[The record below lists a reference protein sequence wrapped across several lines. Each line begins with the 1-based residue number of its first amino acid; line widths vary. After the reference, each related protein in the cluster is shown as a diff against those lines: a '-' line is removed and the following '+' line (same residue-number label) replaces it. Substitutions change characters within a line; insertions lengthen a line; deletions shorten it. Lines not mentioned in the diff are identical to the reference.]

1 MRSLRRHAPVVLALT
16 LAALTSSCIWHTRTI
31 GWVKN
36 RKTATGAS
44 PTLLTS
50 TRDELNA
57 RISNLYNA
65 INSFQATVDMTP
77 SIGSVYKGQIT
88 EIKDIRAFVLF
99 RKPSDIR
106 IVGQLPVVRTNAFDM
121 VSDGGTFGFFLNSKN
136 LFVEGDNNAPANSE
150 NKLEN
155 LRPEAFLSSMLIRPR
170 DPELETIVLEDS
182 TDEDTA
188 IYVLHFLRKSSRGEL
203 YLYRNVWFDRLDLS
217 IVRQKVL
224 DENATI
230 VSDTRYA
237 HWQIY
242 N

>member
-1 MRSLRRHAPVVLALT
+1 
-16 LAALTSSCIWHTRTI
+16 
-31 GWVKN
+31 
-36 RKTATGAS
+36 
-44 PTLLTS
+44 
-50 TRDELNA
+50 
-57 RISNLYNA
+57 
-65 INSFQATVDMTP
+65 
-77 SIGSVYKGQIT
+77 
-88 EIKDIRAFVLF
+88 
-99 RKPSDIR
+99 
-106 IVGQLPVVRTNAFDM
+106 M
-121 VSDGGTFGFFLNSKN
+121 VSDGGTFRFFLNSKN

-170 DPELETIVLEDS
+170 DPELESIVLEDS

-188 IYVLHFLRKSSRGEL
+188 IYVLHFLRKSSTGEL

-237 HWQIY
+237 HWQVY
-242 N
+242 NGVSFPSHIDINRLKDGYGVVMDVTQMQMNKQMTNEQFVLARPEGSQVKVIGAVQPAAQRPRP